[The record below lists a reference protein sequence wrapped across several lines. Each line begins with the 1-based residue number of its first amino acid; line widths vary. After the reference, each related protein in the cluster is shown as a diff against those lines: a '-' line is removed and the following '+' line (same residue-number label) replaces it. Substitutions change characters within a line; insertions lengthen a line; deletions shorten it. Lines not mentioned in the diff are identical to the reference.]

1 MIAGFCKKCQVSFSW
16 TLQHT
21 SALSDL
27 ALPSAGLKIK
37 SSSLSRGLARTLE
50 CGGARSSVMGL
61 DWPQVCFAAC
71 LMVMPACKSVCF
83 LIFFHSCHSFLD
95 YASLIDWINV
105 LATPAKRSARKVG
118 LKMGDWFWYVFIL
131 RKLFGRFQPTFT
143 SSLVKWYRPW
153 GEPGGCDGIS
163 LYSSSFSAL
172 WTTTWGHHWRDC

>member
-71 LMVMPACKSVCF
+71 LMVMPACKSVRF

-95 YASLIDWINV
+95 YASLIDWMCWQ
-105 LATPAKRSARKVG
+105 LLQKRSARKVG

-131 RKLFGRFQPTFT
+131 RKVVWKVPTKH
-143 SSLVKWYRPW
+143 SLPRLWNFYQPW
-153 GEPGGCDGIS
+153 GKPGGCDGIS

-172 WTTTWGHHWRDC
+172 WTTTWCYHWRDC